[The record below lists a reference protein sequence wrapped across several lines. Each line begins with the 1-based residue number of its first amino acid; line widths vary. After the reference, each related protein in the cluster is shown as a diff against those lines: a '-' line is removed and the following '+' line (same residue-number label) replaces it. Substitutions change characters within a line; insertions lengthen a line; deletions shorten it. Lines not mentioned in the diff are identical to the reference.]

1 MLFLRSPPQFE
12 KPWLPQGHLTRKHVC
27 TVYALLSSEIF
38 EKIWPWET
46 KCIFGPQ
53 WVLNKLRLNLFFYY
67 MLFIQATHNDSNL
80 EWLACIKLTLR
91 LELFSPVPRKR
102 FPSLPPI
109 HLVHFTR
116 LLWRKKNKNQ
126 SYCFIWRGRNAVMS
140 VRKRK
145 NEGGE
150 GVLQRRHM
158 IDVPLIRWVGLADGS
173 NMERVYKRFFA
184 EFAAPQKRLFLNL
197 L

>member
-1 MLFLRSPPQFE
+1 
-12 KPWLPQGHLTRKHVC
+12 
-27 TVYALLSSEIF
+27 
-38 EKIWPWET
+38 
-46 KCIFGPQ
+46 
-53 WVLNKLRLNLFFYY
+53 
-67 MLFIQATHNDSNL
+67 MLFIQVTHNDSNL

-91 LELFSPVPRKR
+91 LELFSPEKR
-102 FPSLPPI
+102 SPSLPPI
-109 HLVHFTR
+109 HLVHFT
-116 LLWRKKNKNQ
+116 LAFMGGGKNQ
-126 SYCFIWRGRNAVMS
+126 SYCFIWRGRNALMS

-184 EFAAPQKRLFLNL
+184 EFAAPRKRLFLDL
-197 L
+197 LQEREGKKMCVLEMEKDGVIFSNNIIHY